1 MKKRTDVNNKC
12 HIEIK
17 HSHWGGRG
25 KETLWMSQ
33 AADWAELKGEL
44 AS

>member
-17 HSHWGGRG
+17 HSHWGGG
-25 KETLWMSQ
+25 
-33 AADWAELKGEL
+33 GEGNFVDEPGGRL
-44 AS
+44 GRTEGRVS